1 MTTTVEQKVLDV
13 FKNSAV
19 YENGKVV
26 VKNESI
32 FRKDVAQL
40 AEISAIGDPALKG
53 FARFC
58 IRSAAWN
65 LGIYPASIHELYM
78 GKARGEV
85 PLTFSVPAMNLR
97 VLAFD
102 AARIVF
108 KTALKI
114 NAAAFIFEIARSEMG
129 YTDQKP
135 SEYASSILAAAI
147 AEGYRGPVFI
157 QGDHFQASL
166 KKMQTTPDV
175 EVKALKSLIKEALAA
190 GFFNIDID
198 TSTLV
203 DLSKTALPEQ
213 QAQNVSS
220 SAMFTDYIR
229 SHEPA
234 NVTVSVGGEIGEVGG
249 HNSTENELRTYL
261 NGYNKALMD
270 LNPKAKGLSKISVQ
284 TGTSHGGVVL
294 ADGSIAKVSV
304 DFDTLRNLSRV
315 ARKDYGLGGTVQHGA
330 STLPE
335 EAFGKFVENEA
346 CEVHLATNFVNMFF
360 DLIPQHH
367 KNEMYAYLDK
377 ECASDRKSD
386 MTNEQFYYKTRK
398 NTIGVFK
405 EKSWKLSP
413 EHKAP
418 ILSAW
423 ENQFAKL
430 FHLLGIKD
438 TKKYVDQWIPKTI
451 VEPKLSDYI
460 QEKTGVG
467 DTKDLAD

>member
-1 MTTTVEQKVLDV
+1 MTTNVEQKVVDI
-13 FKNSAV
+13 FKNSAS
-19 YENGKVV
+19 YENGKVF
-26 VKNESI
+26 VKDEAA
-32 FRKDVAQL
+32 FRKDVAKL
-40 AEISAIGDPALKG
+40 AEISAIGAPELKG
-53 FARFC
+53 FSRFC
-58 IRSAAWN
+58 IRSAAEN

-78 GKARGEV
+78 GKGRGDV

-108 KTALKI
+108 KTALKV
-114 NAAAFIFEIARSEMG
+114 NGSAFIFEIARSEMV

-135 SEYASSILAAAI
+135 GEYASSILAAAI

-166 KKMQTTPDV
+166 KKMETLPDV
-175 EVKALKSLIKEALAA
+175 EIKVLKNLIKEAVAA

-203 DLSKTALPEQ
+203 DLNKTALPEQ
-213 QAQNVSS
+213 QAKNVGN
-220 SAMFTDYIR
+220 SALFTDYIR

-234 NVTVSVGGEIGEVGG
+234 NVTISVGGEIGEVGG
-249 HNSTENELRTYL
+249 HNSTEIELRTYL
-261 NGYNKALMD
+261 NGFNKALLD

-360 DLIPQHH
+360 DLIPQHL
-367 KNEMYAYLDK
+367 KEEMYAYLDK
-377 ECASDRKSD
+377 ECASDRKPD

-413 EHKAP
+413 EQKAP
-418 ILSAW
+418 ILNAW
-423 ENQFAKL
+423 ETQFTKL
-430 FHLLGIKD
+430 FHLLGVKD
-438 TKKYVDQWIPKTI
+438 TKKYVDHWIPKTI
-451 VEPKLSDYI
+451 VEPKLVDYV
-460 QEKTGVG
+460 QETTGLG
-467 DTKDLAD
+467 DIKDLAD